1 MNIHEKLRLFRDLI
15 GCGHELYLSVLDPA
29 FHLLD
34 SSCPFQ
40 QHILAL
46 LDVDEDFADRVGELA
61 EAGKPV
67 ILSTGPG
74 FLWALDYEKDAGGG
88 LLAYH
93 LLGPV
98 YVEDIAPRQI
108 EEHLSS
114 LGLVGGEKR
123 VLLQQL
129 SALPLFPI
137 NHFVDYSLM
146 LHCCLT
152 GEKGSSLS
160 FTFLSQAKDVEDA
173 PPRSSD
179 AAHGTWAMEQE
190 LFRLIEEGNLDYR
203 QHAAK
208 LVGKGQMSPLGAGDT
223 LRHFKNST
231 IIYTA
236 LCARAAIRGGLPPEA
251 GYRLSDDYIV
261 AIEKAGSFEEIA
273 AINAE
278 MQEQYVRQV
287 HRCRSGR
294 LSPLTGRTC
303 QYLDAHPEEKLNV
316 PDLAERMGCSASSLT
331 RAFKRETGRTLKEY
345 LMERRLKLAQDALR
359 SSGDS
364 VQNICHSLGFSSQ
377 SYFTAEFRKA
387 VGMTPTEYRQRNGQQ
402 RQKPGDS

>member
-1 MNIHEKLRLFRDLI
+1 MNIHEKLRLFRELI

-34 SSCPFQ
+34 SSCPFE

-46 LDVDEDFADRVGELA
+46 LDMDKGFASRACKLA
-61 EAGKPV
+61 AVGKPV

-74 FLWALDYEKDAGGG
+74 FLWALDYEKDADGG

-98 YVEDIAPRQI
+98 YVEDVAARRI
-108 EEHLSS
+108 EDHLSA

-137 NHFVDYSLM
+137 NHFADYGLM

-152 GEKGSSLS
+152 GEKGSTLS
-160 FTFLSQAKDVEDA
+160 FTFLSQAKNGEDA
-173 PPRSSD
+173 GPRSED

-203 QHAAK
+203 QRAAK

-236 LCARAAIRGGLPPEA
+236 LCARAAIRGGLPPEV

-261 AIEKAGSFEEIA
+261 AIENAGSFEEVA

-278 MQEQYVRQV
+278 MQEQYVSQV

-294 LSPLTGRTC
+294 LSPLTGRCC

-316 PDLAERMGCSASSLT
+316 PELAEKMGCSVSCLT

-345 LMERRLKLAQDALR
+345 LLERRLALAQDALR
-359 SSGDS
+359 SSS
-364 VQNICHSLGFSSQ
+364 ESIQNICHRLGFGSQ
-377 SYFTAEFRKA
+377 SYFTEQFRKG
-387 VGMTPTEYRQRNGQQ
+387 VGMTPTVFRQRNGL
-402 RQKPGDS
+402 K